1 MPAVMMLEGVSSLE
15 TLTTVV
21 TMFFTWVSSALGTM
35 SSEPLLLLGTAIAV
49 AGGSIGLLFRF
60 MKRQFGLAF
69 SGSVPHGN
77 SFPIMVRFNSI
88 ESHHFLEVFMLIF
101 ELLNFFLRFIV
112 GFVHLDLTIGFLGIV
127 VGICC
132 FAFLRKWIGW

>member
-60 MKRQFGLAF
+60 MKR
-69 SGSVPHGN
+69 
-77 SFPIMVRFNSI
+77 
-88 ESHHFLEVFMLIF
+88 
-101 ELLNFFLRFIV
+101 
-112 GFVHLDLTIGFLGIV
+112 
-127 VGICC
+127 
-132 FAFLRKWIGW
+132 

>member
-1 MPAVMMLEGVSSLE
+1 
-15 TLTTVV
+15 
-21 TMFFTWVSSALGTM
+21 
-35 SSEPLLLLGTAIAV
+35 
-49 AGGSIGLLFRF
+49 
-60 MKRQFGLAF
+60 
-69 SGSVPHGN
+69 
-77 SFPIMVRFNSI
+77 
-88 ESHHFLEVFMLIF
+88 MLIF